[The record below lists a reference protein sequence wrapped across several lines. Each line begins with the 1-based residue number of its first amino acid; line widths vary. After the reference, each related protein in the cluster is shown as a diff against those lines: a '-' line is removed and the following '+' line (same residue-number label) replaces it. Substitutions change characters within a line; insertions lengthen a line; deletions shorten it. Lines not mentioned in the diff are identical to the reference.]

1 MKRFQPIRS
10 GDEPMH
16 ARSPLRL
23 RLVLAAFG
31 LACAIAG
38 VVLFAILGSVGFIV
52 LFAVIGAIAVVDTAI
67 IVRHIREGED
77 FQPGPEVRPHRP
89 DLPSTAE
96 ESAVAPVGAHVR
108 HRRYTA
114 AAVAALFVIV
124 NAWTWVWMLS
134 FVWAWVLSLL
144 AAALILGGVIASS
157 ADSPIVRGGAPD
169 RVPWARVGRD
179 QPTYRRAPDRR

>member
-1 MKRFQPIRS
+1 MNRFQPVRS

-23 RLVLAAFG
+23 RLILAALG

-38 VVLFAILGSVGFIV
+38 VVLFALLGSPRFVA
-52 LFAVIGAIAVVDTAI
+52 LFAVIGAITVVDIAI
-67 IVRHIREGED
+67 IVRHMREGEG

-96 ESAVAPVGAHVR
+96 ESAVPPVAAHVR
-108 HRRYTA
+108 HRRYA
-114 AAVAALFVIV
+114 AAAIAALFVII
-124 NAWTWVWMLS
+124 NAWTWVWTLS
-134 FVWAWVLSLL
+134 MVWAWILSLF
-144 AAALILGGVIASS
+144 AAVVLLVGVIASS

-169 RVPWARVGRD
+169 RVPWSRVGRD

>member
-1 MKRFQPIRS
+1 MNRSQPIRT

-16 ARSPLRL
+16 ARSPLGM

-31 LACAIAG
+31 LACAIG
-38 VVLFAILGSVGFIV
+38 GIVLFALLGSVGFVV
-52 LFAVIGAIAVVDTAI
+52 LFAVIGAIAVVDTAM
-67 IVRHIREGED
+67 IVRHMREGED

-89 DLPSTAE
+89 ELPSTADE
-96 ESAVAPVGAHVR
+96 AAVPPVAAHVR

-114 AAVAALFVIV
+114 AAVAALVLIV
-124 NAWTWVWMLS
+124 NAWTWVWTISL
-134 FVWAWVLSLL
+134 VWAWVLSLL
-144 AAALILGGVIASS
+144 AAVLILGGVFATS

-169 RVPWARVGRD
+169 RVPWARVGR